1 MKRVAVLLLVA
12 ACGGGSGGAVATGV
26 SKADY
31 LKAAEVICTK
41 TNTEQKA
48 LKTPT
53 AVEELAPY
61 VARIVAIADEATTSL
76 QALTPPSG
84 DVAALTQKVFT
95 PLREQL
101 VAGHAYADQ
110 VAVAAKAK
118 DNKALVTLLSNP
130 PTKTKA
136 DLRWMKD
143 YGFKECVDA
152 ADTSG

>member
-1 MKRVAVLLLVA
+1 MKRFVVLLLVT
-12 ACGGGSGGAVATGV
+12 ACGGGSGGPVASGV
-26 SKADY
+26 SRADFI
-31 LKAAEVICTK
+31 KAAEVVCAK
-41 TNTEQKA
+41 ANTEQKA

-76 QALTPPSG
+76 QAMTPPTA
-84 DVAALTQKVFT
+84 DAADLKQKVFT

-101 VAGHAYADQ
+101 VAGHAYADE

-130 PTKTKA
+130 PTQTKA
-136 DLRWMKD
+136 DLPWMKD